1 MRNRNLFFNKLELVE
16 NDLKVL
22 KLMVNRQQPVRDFI
36 DKVTNI
42 EDVVSDLKSM
52 VEKEP
57 LSPSELNKI

>member
-36 DKVTNI
+36 DKVTSI

>member
-16 NDLKVL
+16 NNLKVL

-36 DKVTNI
+36 DKVTSI